1 MLPLAVAG
9 CLRPLYGEAAS
20 GGTVQ
25 GKLAGIVVDEVPDRI
40 GHYLVEEL
48 RFDLDGSGASEKP
61 RYRLSVAVSESIG
74 SAIVSSVTGR
84 AVGATITA
92 NATYTLTEIGT
103 DKTVLT
109 GRTIAS
115 ASYDRSEQRFAA
127 VSAAKR
133 RRDPHRQEPV
143 GPDPHADRRA
153 FRHAGLTLHGLA
165 KGPRSRSL
173 AAPPGPRLHRHPRLR
188 TQYRARA
195 RARPRARPGRGRR
208 SR

>member
-1 MLPLAVAG
+1 MWSPELLRSVRALGIALVLPLAVAG

-92 NATYTLTEIGT
+92 NATYTLKEIGT

-127 VSAAKR
+127 VSAANDAEIR
-133 RRDPHRQEPV
+133 I
-143 GPDPHADRRA
+143 
-153 FRHAGLTLHGLA
+153 A
-165 KGPRSRSL
+165 KNLSDQIRTRI
-173 AAPPGPRLHRHPRLR
+173 AAHFA
-188 TQYRARA
+188 TQA
-195 RARPRARPGRGRR
+195 
-208 SR
+208 